1 VKVDLTRV
9 DSEAVPGVRDAKLLP
24 SSRAIRAALV
34 KTGET
39 KMDRGMLAKAEW
51 ERQLRAKIQERE
63 RQQLEYEQAI
73 PAAETPVELGVRQDE
88 RLLALELIKQDME
101 GGRLCDRSHAPALP
115 EEEEIELEDS
125 IDKQDD
131 STGLP
136 TSSSKGSSPEDQ
148 LDEDGKLLGKF
159 LADNGFDDP
168 HQGRRRFWRTTY
180 PLHVAA
186 EKGNTKVV
194 ALLLSAGV
202 MADQK
207 NSSGRTALDVARK
220 RNRNQSH
227 QAVMLELGAGRE

>member
-168 HQGRRRFWRTTY
+168 HQGRRRVLANDLSSARGSGERKHKGGG
-180 PLHVAA
+180 PAA
-186 EKGNTKVV
+186 FSRRHGRPEELLREDSPGRGKKEKPKSVSPSCN
-194 ALLLSAGV
+194 AGI
-202 MADQK
+202 
-207 NSSGRTALDVARK
+207 GRWT
-220 RNRNQSH
+220 
-227 QAVMLELGAGRE
+227 